1 MKQIK
6 ITEIEVTPE
15 VAAALCPDGEPSA
28 ECISKGSLRCKDCP
42 MDMPKD
48 GDLILLRVR
57 KNWPKAPTSEV
68 MIGS

>member
-1 MKQIK
+1 
-6 ITEIEVTPE
+6 
-15 VAAALCPDGEPSA
+15 
-28 ECISKGSLRCKDCP
+28 